1 MVSPVVSPPLQVL
14 RRIFKELKVLSR
26 FKEPITSSLEG
37 QYLISE
43 YRHFS
48 QAGETLAHKLYCDCL
63 FYLCLLQSQR
73 MAQMLHAKYKGAG
86 ERPVEEVAGLVG
98 FKLPKQYQEPPG
110 DTSKK

>member
-1 MVSPVVSPPLQVL
+1 MY
-14 RRIFKELKVLSR
+14 IFIY
-26 FKEPITSSLEG
+26 FPQEPITSSLEG

-73 MAQMLHAKYKGAG
+73 MAQVQTNFIIDSANSVKQLNQCCLVLVL
-86 ERPVEEVAGLVG
+86 PVREILA
-98 FKLPKQYQEPPG
+98 
-110 DTSKK
+110 S